1 MHHPRPAGPTGTTR
15 PAENA
20 ENPESRESR
29 ENPAGRWRTVTAA
42 AVAAALVSSAA
53 TAWWLSADDGL
64 DYVNDYASH
73 EPLRVVGYPSTGTL
87 HLTQQIV
94 WRLAD
99 GSEGSL
105 ATMATSDGSGAEA
118 RSTAANWVRTFREGA
133 QGPVTAEFHGEGE
146 VRQSVVLY
154 FGRTRQVKQF
164 RLRLDGNGGA
174 DGWRVLMRETDPQ
187 EAAAPPTWAPAS
199 PGATLPPAVP

>member
-1 MHHPRPAGPTGTTR
+1 MHDPRPAGPAGPTGPTES
-15 PAENA
+15 PAR
-20 ENPESRESR
+20 RERRDGR
-29 ENPAGRWRTVTAA
+29 ERREGSAGRWKPITAA
-42 AVAAALVSSAA
+42 ALAAALASSAA
-53 TAWWLSADDGL
+53 TAWWLSAEDDL
-64 DYVNDYASH
+64 RYVNDYVAH

-105 ATMATSDGSGAEA
+105 ATMASSDGSTAEA
-118 RSTAANWVRTFREGA
+118 RSTAVNWVRAFRDGA
-133 QGPVTAEFHGEGE
+133 QGPVTAEFHGEGS
-146 VRQSVVLY
+146 VRQSVVLH
-154 FGRTRQVKQF
+154 FERTRQVKQL

-187 EAAAPPTWAPAS
+187 EAAAPPT
-199 PGATLPPAVP
+199 GLPEHP